1 MQTISHIFSKNKS
14 VRMLK
19 NILTEHTIIL
29 PFINC
34 KLYICGMNKFNAKE
48 LDAVLNQLEIETSFI
63 RLKDLDGDI
72 NSNHFIVNDLE
83 KDGYIK
89 VDRMTNN
96 DFNHISLTIN
106 GDAFKKLGGYSWLA
120 KREHKEQRNEKFHN
134 IFYTLLGA
142 FLTKTIE
149 WLINKDVLSEIIEL
163 VRSIVS
169 K

>member
-34 KLYICGMNKFNAKE
+34 KLYICDMNKFNAKE

>member
-1 MQTISHIFSKNKS
+1 
-14 VRMLK
+14 
-19 NILTEHTIIL
+19 
-29 PFINC
+29 
-34 KLYICGMNKFNAKE
+34 
-48 LDAVLNQLEIETSFI
+48 
-63 RLKDLDGDI
+63 
-72 NSNHFIVNDLE
+72 
-83 KDGYIK
+83 
-89 VDRMTNN
+89 MTNN

-149 WLINKDVLSEIIEL
+149 WLINKDVLSEIMEL